1 MQETSCPQV
10 SADGR
15 KQRRGELRERG
26 RGFSKSGPQ
35 WGKNWSEHGVRAAQS
50 PLLQRADWDRVGGG
64 ADHSCQPCFLPSEL
78 ERQFKLREGAG
89 VGGWERGQAGVGE
102 DCGESLEQRS
112 GYGEGGR
119 TAQ

>member
-15 KQRRGELRERG
+15 KQKRGQLRERG

-50 PLLQRADWDRVGGG
+50 PLLQRADWDGMGGG
-64 ADHSCQPCFLPSEL
+64 ADHACQPRFLPSEL

-89 VGGWERGQAGVGE
+89 VGGWERGQARVGE
-102 DCGESLEQRS
+102 DCGESLEQQS
-112 GYGEGGR
+112 GYGEAGR